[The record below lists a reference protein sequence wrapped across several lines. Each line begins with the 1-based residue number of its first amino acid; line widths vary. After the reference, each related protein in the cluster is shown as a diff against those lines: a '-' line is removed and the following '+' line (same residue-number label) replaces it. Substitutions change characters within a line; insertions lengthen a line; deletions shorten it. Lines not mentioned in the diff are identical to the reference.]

1 MPRGEDTSK
10 HPNRQVGRPTPR
22 IAEALIRKTNMD
34 VNALWAQENPRPS
47 WTPTPATLETAQG
60 YIDLYRLERDYYP
73 TANSNI
79 SYMGGRIRD
88 AIRSRG
94 Q

>member
-1 MPRGEDTSK
+1 MPRGQDTSK

-47 WTPTPATLETAQG
+47 WTPTPARAETAQG
-60 YIDLYRLERDYYP
+60 FIDLYRTLRDHAP
-73 TANSNI
+73 SDTKNI
-79 SYMGGRIRD
+79 ADMGGRIRD